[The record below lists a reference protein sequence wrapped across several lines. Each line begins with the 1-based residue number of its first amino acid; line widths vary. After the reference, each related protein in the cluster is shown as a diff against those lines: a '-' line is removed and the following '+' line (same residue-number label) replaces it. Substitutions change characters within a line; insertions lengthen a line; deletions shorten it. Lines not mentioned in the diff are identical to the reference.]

1 MVQEFLQEN
10 VIAKEVQLIV
20 LVYVVEQLI
29 MMNVI
34 FVMMI
39 LQMIV
44 FRTVMEYGVEQLLKL
59 SLIHI

>member
-1 MVQEFLQEN
+1 MTNVEYVVVQEFLQEN

-44 FRTVMEYGVEQLLKL
+44 FKIVLAIGAVN
-59 SLIHI
+59 